1 MKTPKPKSPLAF
13 VLLGLVPYTRPNML
27 LAFRPNQ
34 FFNELERI
42 SNYKRHT
49 LEQAAR
55 RARQQ
60 GLIEEANNQ
69 QLRLTALG
77 RRRVLPYV
85 TQKLENNGKL
95 MLIFDIPED
104 RAIERQ
110 RLRRLLR
117 KWQFTQAQKSVWI
130 TEYDFT
136 EAIKDVVAEL
146 GLEGCV
152 ELYECALLYPK

>member
-1 MKTPKPKSPLAF
+1 
-13 VLLGLVPYTRPNML
+13 ML
-27 LAFRPNQ
+27 SFKPNQ

-42 SNYKRHT
+42 SNYKKRT
-49 LEQAAR
+49 LEEAAR
-55 RARQQ
+55 RAREK
-60 GLIEEANNQ
+60 GLIEEARNQ

-85 TQKLENNGKL
+85 AQKLTNNAKL

-104 RAIERQ
+104 RAIKRQ
-110 RLRRLLR
+110 QLRRLLR
-117 KWQFTQAQKSVWI
+117 KWKFRQAQKSVWI

-136 EAIKDVVAEL
+136 RAIKDVVAEL

-152 ELYECALLYPK
+152 EVYECALLYPKES

>member
-1 MKTPKPKSPLAF
+1 MKPPRPKSALTF
-13 VLLGLVPYTRPNML
+13 VLLGLVPYSRPNML
-27 LAFRPNQ
+27 LAFRPNR
-34 FFNELERI
+34 FFNELEKI
-42 SNYKRHT
+42 SNYKRYT

-55 RARQQ
+55 RACQQ
-60 GLIEEANNQ
+60 GLIEEARNQ
-69 QLRLTALG
+69 QLRLTTLG

-85 TQKLENNGKL
+85 AEKLTNNAKL

-104 RAIERQ
+104 QAIDRQ

-117 KWQFTQAQKSVWI
+117 KWKFTQTQKSVWI

-136 EAIKDVVAEL
+136 GAIKEVVAEL